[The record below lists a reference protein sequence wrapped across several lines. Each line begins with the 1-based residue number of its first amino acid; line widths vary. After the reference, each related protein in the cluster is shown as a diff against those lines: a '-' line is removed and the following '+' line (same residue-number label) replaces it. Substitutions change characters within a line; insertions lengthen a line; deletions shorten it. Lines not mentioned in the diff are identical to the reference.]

1 MNDSRL
7 KEITKDEA
15 KTLPEDTIYYIY
27 NPAFP
32 NELKYEKAS
41 RRDLAHNKYAIKEL
55 RFFIEKEEKLNEKI
69 VRD

>member
-15 KTLPEDTIYYIY
+15 KTLPEDTTYYIY
-27 NPAFP
+27 NPTFP
-32 NELKYEKAS
+32 NELKSEKAS

-55 RFFIEKEEKLNEKI
+55 RFFIKKEEKLNEKI